1 MNGFWILAIVMIISF
16 ILGGVFMGFMY
27 SCFANVNEEV
37 VDRFLREEFGDSLT
51 RDIWIDSFC
60 IERLPRQ
67 QRFYNFIQKIE
78 KKLKLI
84 ESYKISNNLLWEKL
98 QKMEEPL
105 RSIAVEMGKLQA
117 AKISE
122 EIDNQSKSE

>member
-1 MNGFWILAIVMIISF
+1 MNDFWILTIVMIISF

-37 VDRFLREEFGDSLT
+37 VDRFLREQFGDSVV
-51 RDIWIDSFC
+51 RDIWIDSIC
-60 IERLPRQ
+60 IEGPPRQ

-78 KKLKLI
+78 KKIKLI
-84 ESYKISNNLLWEKL
+84 ESYRISNNFLWENL
-98 QKMEEPL
+98 QKMEAPL
-105 RSIAVEMGKLQA
+105 RSIAVEMGRLQA

-122 EIDNQSKSE
+122 EIDNQSKAE